1 MQCANFHNLVCEN
14 LNCKKCW
21 TCMALPMCFCPKKEV
36 QEIRDSLRRRT
47 KEKEYDDVIV
57 KYVKRWPLEQQR
69 YLDYAQ
75 QEKLIMGQIKAY
87 TKEVLEGKSVLDIG
101 CGMGVFLEICS
112 SLKTVAI
119 GVDHPES
126 DFRPIHIN
134 RGLPVIYHD
143 CRKTPWPFSSLSF
156 DIVRCVATITFLQPE
171 NFSSVLKEMIR
182 IARQKILIIANKG
195 ALWES
200 SKHLL
205 HPVDG
210 WELTDRGEV
219 MIWRRNDSQ

>member
-57 KYVKRWPLEQQR
+57 KYVKRWPPEQQR

-143 CRKTPWPFSSLSF
+143 CRKTPWPFPSLSF

-171 NFSSVLKEMIR
+171 NFSSVLKEMAR

-195 ALWES
+195 PTWD
-200 SKHLL
+200 KGKPLL
-205 HPVDG
+205 TTPDG
-210 WELTDRGEV
+210 WELVRDEGVLMT
-219 MIWRRNDSQ
+219 WRRNG